1 MRIFLISTLL
11 ISINSVLLGQI
22 DSVFILCDSTNFNKL
37 YDNYLED
44 AYINC
49 DVNYEGELYKSKI
62 RIRGSSSRNFPK
74 KSLKIKIDLFGSK
87 KILNLNADYLD
98 KSYMHQ
104 YLSSLLYKKMGQ
116 ISFDCAHKIVFLNN
130 QLLGIYIEVEN
141 IDTTFLRRNNL
152 NSGGDLY
159 KASKDYANLS
169 WFDDADYYWE
179 KKTNK
184 HHNNTSLKNTI
195 YDLNVVPYQKF
206 YDYVN
211 KNFNYNNLIS
221 SVALNSLIGNGST
234 YYHNYF
240 LHNNPFDNKWY
251 YLPWDLDKTMGSYN
265 KYLRYD
271 YCSWSDTLSG
281 AMPENPLLKK
291 LFLNSKTSSD
301 LLNKIHELTQTFYNP
316 KTLYPI
322 IDSLSI
328 LLKPYINLD
337 QYDQLS
343 SVEEWEKEVEKIK
356 QYIVDRPIQ
365 IQYQVKNTPSPFY
378 LHNNYNHLFK
388 NIVQLS
394 WSPSFINQKICNNY
408 SVKISDS
415 KLFDTKNTRIYKNIK
430 DTFLVDSLD
439 IGRYY
444 WHVNAQEK
452 EYKNNGYNSRN
463 IFWVGEF
470 DFLKDTIT
478 KKTVIENKNIII
490 DRNLIIEPNGEL
502 IIKGNSKIQITPN
515 CKILN
520 FGKLKIIGSENES
533 VVIKCSDEYFSWGGI
548 YSEGFIDLKYVDFMQ
563 VEGESIVRQIGGEAK
578 MTNCRAT
585 YNSVRE
591 TVSFNHCPVKITNN
605 YFNTNGGEGILFLD
619 CSGVATNNSVLNIK
633 DAIEA
638 TNCNNMKITNNFI
651 LNSGDDG
658 IDVNYGFNI
667 SVSNNTIIKSS
678 DKGISLTLD
687 SLSILNLIHDNI
699 LMSNHI
705 GIGLEGNGT
714 AMLNNNT
721 YQKNNTKIFIEHPKT
736 ITINSKK
743 QNIGTKNIIY
753 ILVFFITV
761 LLFINVFLRK
771 NLNNK

>member
-1 MRIFLISTLL
+1 MRIFFISTFLVL
-11 ISINSVLLGQI
+11 INSMLIGQV
-22 DSVFILCDSTNFNKL
+22 DSIFIFCDSTNFNNL

-49 DVNYEGELYKSKI
+49 DVNYEGELHKSKI
-62 RIRGSSSRNFPK
+62 RIRGSSSRDFPK
-74 KSLKIKIDLFGSK
+74 KSLKIKMELLNGK
-87 KILNLNADYLD
+87 KSLNLNADYLD

-116 ISFDCAHKIVFLNN
+116 ISFDCTHKIVFLNN

-141 IDTTFLRRNNL
+141 VDTTFLRRHNL
-152 NSGGDLY
+152 NSSGDLY

-184 HHNNTSLKNTI
+184 HLNNTSLKNII
-195 YDLNVVPYQKF
+195 YDLNIVPYQKF
-206 YDYVN
+206 YDYV
-211 KNFNYNNLIS
+211 KNSFNYNNLIS

-240 LHNNPFDNKWY
+240 LYNNTFDNKWY
-251 YLPWDLDKTMGSYN
+251 YLPWDLDKTMSSYN
-265 KYLRYD
+265 EYLRYD

-291 LFLNSKTSSD
+291 LFLNPKTSSD
-301 LLNKIHELTQTFYNP
+301 LLTKIHLLTKTFYNP
-316 KTLYPI
+316 KILYPI

-328 LLKPYINLD
+328 LLKPYIALD

-356 QYIVDRPIQ
+356 QYIVNRPLQ
-365 IQYQVKNTPSPFY
+365 IQYQVKHKPSPFY
-378 LHNNYNHLFK
+378 LYNNYNNLFK
-388 NIVQLS
+388 DSVQLS
-394 WSPSFINQKICNNY
+394 WSPSYINQKICTNY

-430 DTFLVDSLD
+430 DTFLIDKLD
-439 IGRYY
+439 VGQYY

-452 EYKNNGYNSRN
+452 EYKHNGYNSRN
-463 IFWVGEF
+463 IFWVGKF
-470 DFLKDTIT
+470 DSLKDTIT
-478 KKTVIENKNIII
+478 KKTIIENKNIII
-490 DRNLIIEPNGEL
+490 DQNLIIDPDGEL
-502 IIKGNSKIQITPN
+502 IIKGNSTIQINPN

-533 VVIKCSDEYFSWGGI
+533 IVMKCSDEYFAWGGI
-548 YSEGFIDLKYVDFMQ
+548 YSEGFLDMEYIDFMQ

-578 MTNCRAT
+578 MINCRAT
-585 YNSVRE
+585 YNNVRE

-619 CSGVATNNSVLNIK
+619 CSGIATDNSVLNIK

-638 TNCNNMKITNNFI
+638 TSCNNMKIANNFI

-658 IDVNYGFNI
+658 IDINYGFNI
-667 SVSNNTIIKSS
+667 SVYNNTIIKSF

-687 SLSILNLIHDNI
+687 SLSKLNLIKNNT
-699 LMSNHI
+699 LLSNNI
-705 GIGLEGNGT
+705 GIGIEGSGT
-714 AMLNNNT
+714 AMLNKNI
-721 YQKNNTKIFIEHPKT
+721 YQNNNTKVFIEHPRT

-743 QNIGTKNIIY
+743 QNTYTKNIIY

-761 LLFINVFLRK
+761 ILFIKVFLSK
-771 NLNNK
+771 ILNNN